1 MDASSLLDWPLTIW
15 LWPRVLLMA
24 RVSGLLLS
32 APLFSTGFVPRV
44 VKVGLILVI
53 TMFFSCTGV
62 VPALPVNTHW
72 LALTVAMIGEI
83 ACGLAI
89 GLAAQLVYMSVQQ
102 AGVILAQ
109 QMGMTDAQVI
119 DPTSGEE
126 EENMATFME
135 MTFAML
141 FLVCGGHHLLLAA
154 LGKSFTVFPGGAA
167 PDISVLAGAVTS
179 AGSTMMVFALKLA
192 APSLGAFLVLSVVL
206 GVLARSLPDLNI
218 LFESFPLRV
227 GLGLIMAAAMIPAL
241 DRFNSDLSS
250 YMQRLFT

>member
-1 MDASSLLDWPLTIW
+1 MDASSLLDWPLTMW

-53 TMFFSCTGV
+53 TMFFSFTGV
-62 VPALPVNTHW
+62 APSVPANAHW
-72 LALTVAMIGEI
+72 LSLTVAMLGEI

-89 GLAAQLVYMSVQQ
+89 GLAAQLVYLSVQQ
-102 AGVILAQ
+102 AGIILAQ

-119 DPTSGEE
+119 DPTSSQEE
-126 EENMATFME
+126 ESMATFME
-135 MTFAML
+135 MTFALL
-141 FLVCGGHHLLLAA
+141 FLAAGGHHLLLAA

-167 PDISVLAGAVTS
+167 PDISAMAAAVTS
-179 AGSTMMVFALKLA
+179 AGSSMMIFALKLA

-206 GVLARSLPDLNI
+206 AVLARTLPDMNI

-227 GLGLIMAAAMIPAL
+227 GLGLIMAAAMIPSL
-241 DRFNSDLSS
+241 DRFNAELSS